1 MRLPGELV
9 SRDSFKDAPSG
20 RHFFAEFVEDGFS
33 QGKHFRG
40 SLAKIIGMTGFSW
53 ISFGAAEPMPP
64 AKRLH
69 RENALRQH
77 GPITN
82 PGVPRLRPF
91 DFAQG
96 FGAAAPQA
104 FHESHHRPA
113 PGLAVALRSGCLV
126 PSHSLMP
133 PPTGTTSPVIQAES
147 SEARKTAALAMS
159 SGWPVRPSGVRC
171 TAYCANE
178 SCLVASFDC
187 TPSVSVNPGE
197 SALTR
202 IFRGP
207 SSRASERLITS
218 TAPLVPA
225 YTEPA
230 GAGVSEATEL
240 MLMMEPP
247 APLKFFAA
255 SCVTSSRPSTLRSK
269 CLRKWASSISSS
281 GRNS

>member
-1 MRLPGELV
+1 MRFPGEFI
-9 SRDSFKDAPSG
+9 RGDSFQDAPG
-20 RHFFAEFVEDGFS
+20 RRHFFAEFVEDGFS
-33 QGKHFRG
+33 ERKHFRG
-40 SLAKIIGMTGFSW
+40 SLARIIGMTGFSW
-53 ISFGAAEPMPP
+53 VSFGAAESMPP

-69 RENALRQH
+69 RENALHQH

-82 PGVPRLRPF
+82 PGVPRLRAR
-91 DFAQG
+91 DDK
-96 FGAAAPQA
+96 
-104 FHESHHRPA
+104 
-113 PGLAVALRSGCLV
+113 CLV

-133 PPTGTTSPVIQAES
+133 PPRGTTSPVIQAES

-255 SCVTSSRPSTLRSK
+255 SCVTSSRPSTL
-269 CLRKWASSISSS
+269 
-281 GRNS
+281 N